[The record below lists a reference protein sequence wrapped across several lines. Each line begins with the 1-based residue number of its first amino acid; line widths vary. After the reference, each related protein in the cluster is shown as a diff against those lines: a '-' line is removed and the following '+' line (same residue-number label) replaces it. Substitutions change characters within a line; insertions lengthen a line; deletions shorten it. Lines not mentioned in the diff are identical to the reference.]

1 MKRTTPVK
9 DRKIPLGVLTELI
22 ARMSLASK
30 LGTQQYGGDRDIYQA
45 LGYMETITFADYY
58 GRYTRQD
65 IAKAVIDRPISVT
78 WRGKLTIAE
87 GESDTE
93 TALEKEWKKLDE
105 KLGLKSKFSRVDKL
119 TGLGSYGVL
128 LLGLNDVTNVD
139 GFAKPTSPG
148 RKLLY
153 VKPLSSESAKIN
165 TYESNPM
172 NARYGLPLMYQITVQ
187 DAAVGSTKDL
197 LVHYSRVIH
206 ITDDL
211 LENEV
216 ISLPRLMPVF
226 NRLMDLEKLVGG
238 DAEMFWRGARPGYAG
253 SLEKDYQMTETTMAD
268 LQAQIDEYE
277 HNLRRILVN
286 EGVNLESLAQ
296 QIADPKNHVDIQIQM
311 ISAVTGIPKRI
322 LTGSERGE
330 LSSEQDTGEWL
341 AYVQGRREEY
351 AEPRIIR
358 PFIDRCIELKI
369 LPQSKSGYTVQ
380 WDDLFSI
387 SKKDKAEINRI
398 NSEALK
404 AYFSQPLATEMFP
417 FDAFLEYVMGMSPEQ
432 IDRINT
438 LREEQAEL
446 SIEEPEDEPVE
457 PENPPAIPEE
467 PEEVEEPEENV

>member
-1 MKRTTPVK
+1 METTTPVTK
-9 DRKIPLGVLTELI
+9 QKIPLGVLTELI

-45 LGYMETITFADYY
+45 LGYKETITFADYY

-87 GESDTE
+87 GEADTE
-93 TALEKEWKKLDE
+93 TALEREWKKLDQT
-105 KLGLKSKFSRVDKL
+105 LGLKSKFSRVDKL

-165 TYESNPM
+165 TYESDPM

-216 ISLPRLMPVF
+216 LSLPRLMPVF

-253 SLEKDYQMTETTMAD
+253 SLEKDYQMTDTTMSD
-268 LQAQIDEYE
+268 LQDQIDEYE

-286 EGVNLESLAQ
+286 EGVKLESLAQ

-358 PFIDRCIELKI
+358 PFIDRCMELKI
-369 LPQSKSGYTVQ
+369 LPQSKSGYTVI

-398 NSEALK
+398 NAEALK
-404 AYFSQPLATEMFP
+404 AYFSQPLTPELFP
-417 FDAFLEYVMGMSPEQ
+417 FEAFLEYVMGMSPEQ
-432 IDRINT
+432 IERINT
-438 LREEQAEL
+438 MREEQAEM
-446 SIEEPEDEPVE
+446 SVEEPEEDEPVE
-457 PENPPAIPEE
+457 PETPPANPEEIEE
-467 PEEVEEPEENV
+467 PEETE

>member
-1 MKRTTPVK
+1 
-9 DRKIPLGVLTELI
+9 
-22 ARMSLASK
+22 
-30 LGTQQYGGDRDIYQA
+30 
-45 LGYMETITFADYY
+45 
-58 GRYTRQD
+58 
-65 IAKAVIDRPISVT
+65 
-78 WRGKLTIAE
+78 
-87 GESDTE
+87 
-93 TALEKEWKKLDE
+93 
-105 KLGLKSKFSRVDKL
+105 
-119 TGLGSYGVL
+119 
-128 LLGLNDVTNVD
+128 
-139 GFAKPTSPG
+139 
-148 RKLLY
+148 
-153 VKPLSSESAKIN
+153 
-165 TYESNPM
+165 
-172 NARYGLPLMYQITVQ
+172 
-187 DAAVGSTKDL
+187 
-197 LVHYSRVIH
+197 
-206 ITDDL
+206 
-211 LENEV
+211 
-216 ISLPRLMPVF
+216 
-226 NRLMDLEKLVGG
+226 LVGG

-253 SLEKDYQMTETTMAD
+253 SLEKDYQMTDTTMSD
-268 LQAQIDEYE
+268 LQDQIDEYE

-438 LREEQAEL
+438 LREEQAAL
-446 SIEEPEDEPVE
+446 SIEEPEEDEPVE
-457 PENPPAIPEE
+457 PETPPANPAEDEE
-467 PEEVEEPEENV
+467 PEEPEENV